1 MVFNNFGIMKKGLFF
16 LILLFLCSG
25 AFAQVDISK
34 VVADPNTTIFSDG
47 QNTVAGYVY
56 EELQAKTK
64 CCGEDAIYVEVKI
77 SSEGRTESVRA
88 LSGNN
93 ECYKKS
99 VADIIL
105 PIRWDAS
112 KISGTK
118 TIYVEVKPNLA
129 CKGNK
134 DDNMYVK
141 LDYGISQPVAE
152 ANETTDKPVTNPT
165 EEAPT
170 ETQNTTQTEQAT
182 PSGTTTETPAQETAK
197 TESDTLKIKPKLPSD
212 LPKPKYVSKGDLKP
226 DESHLHSY
234 ANLPGPTI
242 TTPIFVEGAAGE
254 AKFIRRKLKE
264 AGICGFVHVL
274 AEITVDRDGK
284 VVDHVI
290 LKVNRQDVLEKI
302 PPILHSLKYQPS
314 SVPFKTRSYVEF
326 KSDITCS
333 ENAPKVDIKK
343 VPDYLYT
350 EDEGPYGK
358 VMETPPP
365 ARPTQT
371 QQGDNNNP
379 EELALPIDE

>member
-1 MVFNNFGIMKKGLFF
+1 MKRNIFF
-16 LILLFLCSG
+16 LLLLFTLNG
-25 AFAQVDISK
+25 AFAQTDISK

-77 SSEGRTESVRA
+77 NSEGRTQSVRA

-99 VADIIL
+99 VADIIM

-118 TIYVEVKPNLA
+118 TIYIEVKPNLA
-129 CKGNK
+129 CKGNR
-134 DDNMYVK
+134 DDNLYVK
-141 LDYGISQPVAE
+141 LDYGIPAPITE
-152 ANETTDKPVTNPT
+152 IPETTDKPATNPT
-165 EEAPT
+165 EEKK
-170 ETQNTTQTEQAT
+170 E
-182 PSGTTTETPAQETAK
+182 ETPAAETSASPETTASNTTSEEVTKQEPPK
-197 TESDTLKIKPKLPSD
+197 DTIKIKPKLPSD

-226 DESHLHSY
+226 DKSHLHSY

-242 TTPIFVEGAAGE
+242 TTPVFVEGTAGE

-264 AGICGFVHVL
+264 QGICGFVHVL
-274 AEITVDRDGK
+274 AEITIDKDGS

-290 LKVNRQDVLEKI
+290 LKVNRNDVLEKI
-302 PPILHSLKYQPS
+302 PAVLHSLKYQPS
-314 SVPFKTRSYVEF
+314 SVPFRTRSYVEF
-326 KSDITCS
+326 KSDITCG

-343 VPDYLYT
+343 VPDYIYT

-358 VMETPPP
+358 VMEAEPP
-365 ARPTQT
+365 ARPTQKN
-371 QQGDNNNP
+371 QGDNNTP